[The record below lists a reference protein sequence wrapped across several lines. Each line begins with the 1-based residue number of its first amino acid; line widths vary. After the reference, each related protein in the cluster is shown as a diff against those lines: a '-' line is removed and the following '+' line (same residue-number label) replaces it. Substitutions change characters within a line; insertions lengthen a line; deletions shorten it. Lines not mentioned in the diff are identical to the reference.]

1 VLRYRTA
8 LIVLCLLVW
17 PAASSADVLVTPSG
31 PTFASVGE
39 EAVVFNG
46 YAYFAADNGVV
57 GNELWRTNGT
67 TTELVKDFNT
77 GGANDDGSPGGFRVA
92 GNRLFFNVTNN
103 DASPFEGTSV
113 VYYIDSSAPTTP
125 VKTFIPGAVVANGNL
140 IGAVNGK
147 VLLQQQENGNG
158 NHGLYA
164 LGGSGTT
171 FADIDPGTANVSS
184 EPAATMGGYAYLT
197 INPGGANG
205 GSELYRTDGSSVAR
219 VKDINTAGAAAG
231 SSPFDFVATGNR
243 VYFEANDGV
252 NGTELWVTDG
262 SDPGTQMVKNH
273 TTGSGSTSITAE
285 SVANGNT
292 LFYVPNDP
300 ATGTEPWRT
309 DGTPAG
315 TALVKDVTPGPTGSG
330 FPVLAPFGSGFVTAL
345 KGDVYTSDGTD
356 AGTVLV
362 ADPDADGMGARL
374 LGAANSRYYFRGGFS
389 PFGGA
394 LWRTDGTVAGTG
406 ALTVGEFTL
415 GATGSFDAGLFTSLG
430 SKAIFFGYFP
440 GGVAQRRMYVLETAQ
455 PDSVRQVTTAPSIS
469 GTPAVGQQL
478 TGNPGAW
485 TLEPFNE
492 YAFQWLRNG
501 VPIPGTNATSSA
513 YKPVAADNGTQLSLR
528 VTATGIGL
536 PNEVTAASAP
546 VTVGAAAAPPAP
558 PPPGPLALTV
568 RTKPKLTGT
577 ARVGKR
583 LKVTLPTFAQSGVA
597 LKFRWFANGKRIT
610 GQAKSS
616 LKLKKAQKGKR
627 ITVEVSA
634 TKAGYKTLE
643 LKAGPTKK
651 VKRKQR

>member
-1 VLRYRTA
+1 M
-8 LIVLCLLVW
+8 W
-17 PAASSADVLVTPSG
+17 PAASSADVLVAPSG

-39 EAVVFNG
+39 ETVVFNG
-46 YAYFAADNGVV
+46 YVYFAADNGAV

-77 GGANDDGSPGGFRVA
+77 GGANDDGNPGGFRVA
-92 GNRLFFNVTNN
+92 GNRLFFNVGNN
-103 DASPFEGTSV
+103 DASPSEGTSV

-125 VKTFIPGAVVANGNL
+125 VKTFIPFIPDPVVANGNL

-147 VLLQQQENGNG
+147 VLLQQHDAGG

-164 LGGSGTT
+164 LGGSGST
-171 FADIDPGTANVSS
+171 FADIDPGTDNVSS
-184 EPAATMGGYAYLT
+184 EPAATMGGFAYLT
-197 INPGGANG
+197 IGPVGANG
-205 GSELYRTDGSSVAR
+205 GTELYRTDGSSDPVR
-219 VKDINTAGAAAG
+219 VKDINTTSAATG

-243 VYFEANDGV
+243 VYFEANNGV
-252 NGTELWVTDG
+252 NGIELWVTDG
-262 SDPGTQMVKNH
+262 SDAGTQMVKDH
-273 TTGSGSTSITAE
+273 TPGAASTSITAE

-300 ATGTEPWRT
+300 ATSFEPWKT

-315 TALVKDVTPGPTGSG
+315 TALVKDVTPGTTGSG
-330 FPVLAPFGSGFVTAL
+330 TTVLAPFGSSGFVATL
-345 KGDVYTSDGTD
+345 KGDVYTSDGTA
-356 AGTVLV
+356 AGTVMV

-374 LGAANSRYYFRGGFS
+374 LGAANSRYYFRGGYS

-415 GATGSFDAGLFTSLG
+415 GATGSFDAGLLTALG
-430 SKAIFFGYFP
+430 NKVIFFGYYP
-440 GGVAQRRMYVLETAQ
+440 GGAGQRRMYVLDTSQ
-455 PDSVRQVTTAPSIS
+455 PDPVRQVTTAPSVS

-485 TLEPFNE
+485 TLGPFNE

-501 VPIPGTNATSSA
+501 VPIPGTNARAAA
-513 YKPVAADNGTQLSLR
+513 YKPVAADNGTQLSFR
-528 VTATGIGL
+528 VTATGIGM
-536 PNEVTAASAP
+536 PNEVVAVSSP
-546 VTVGAAAAPPAP
+546 VTVRGAT
-558 PPPGPLALTV
+558 PPPGGTTLRALTV
-568 RTKPKLTGT
+568 RKKPKLTGT

-597 LKFRWFANGKRIT
+597 LTFRWFANGKRIAKQT
-610 GQAKSS
+610 KSS
-616 LKLKKAQKGKR
+616 LTLKKAHKGKR
-627 ITVEVSA
+627 ITVKVTA

-643 LKAGPTKK
+643 LKAGPTQK
-651 VKRKQR
+651 VKRKL